1 MQLLNLDCPCRWL
14 KTSDITPTALDHL
27 ARLEITCRKSAKSQ
41 PWNQKDLEQKLEQLK
56 TYYNEFRVHQS
67 LNGATP
73 EEKGG
78 GSTVTA
84 VSLEHY
90 DWQRHCHGFFQ
101 LPIAA

>member
-1 MQLLNLDCPCRWL
+1 LGRRRRSKKTGILTGGPAGLLKRRC
-14 KTSDITPTALDHL
+14 H
-27 ARLEITCRKSAKSQ
+27 
-41 PWNQKDLEQKLEQLK
+41 
-56 TYYNEFRVHQS
+56 YNEFRVHQS

>member
-1 MQLLNLDCPCRWL
+1 
-14 KTSDITPTALDHL
+14 
-27 ARLEITCRKSAKSQ
+27 
-41 PWNQKDLEQKLEQLK
+41 
-56 TYYNEFRVHQS
+56 VHQS

>member
-1 MQLLNLDCPCRWL
+1 LAVGPR
-14 KTSDITPTALDHL
+14 ITE
-27 ARLEITCRKSAKSQ
+27 EIRGWPSRQSVSI
-41 PWNQKDLEQKLEQLK
+41 ESEVK

-78 GSTVTA
+78 GSTVAA

-90 DWQRHCHGFFQ
+90 DWQRHCHGLFQ
-101 LPIAA
+101 LPIGA